1 MNEREENDFDC
12 SIYHFMEDALP
23 FCINNDEMLGFDICG
38 YSNNNFYS
46 FIHNN
51 LQTDFR
57 KYGKNLNELSLI
69 ANYEDAQYVIH
80 LIDNQR

>member
-1 MNEREENDFDC
+1 MA
-12 SIYHFMEDALP
+12 IVT
-23 FCINNDEMLGFDICG
+23 II
-38 YSNNNFYS
+38 FYS

-80 LIDNQR
+80 LIDNQKDRGRRDIVVSVANVEVFIIYKLETKQSL